1 MNAVI
6 PLSPKG
12 LYEFGPFRL
21 DCAKHL
27 LLKDSNSLQIPPKAF
42 EILVLLVEKRGALV
56 TKGEVLNAV
65 WPDTF
70 VEENNLTQYV
80 SMLRKALGDEAED
93 QKYIQTVPRLGYRFV
108 SDVREIVEGET
119 AVLVA
124 KHTRTRVVMREE
136 QEEEGEELSGD
147 SKLQALEVVDRDSD
161 QVQSLSAAASQRA
174 AASTSAEVRS
184 VKIWI
189 VAFLALALAA
199 ATAVVLFPLVR
210 TSRDSGR
217 TTGAPPASAL
227 PPIRPRYSIAV
238 LGFKNL
244 SGRPEEDWLSP
255 ALAEMLTTE
264 LLTGGQLRIV
274 SGADVH
280 SIRSDLKLENEQ
292 SLARPTLE
300 QIRKRVGADLVVSG
314 SYVEVGRE
322 PDKQIRLDLRLQDT
336 AAGETVFS
344 TAVSGRTQELFALVS
359 RSGDELRR
367 KLGAPML
374 SDLEGAQDQAALPST
389 PVAARMYSDGLTKLR
404 MFDAPTAQTLL
415 AKTVAVDPNFALGH
429 SALASAWSALGYDE
443 KAKSEARRAL
453 DLSLNL
459 SRQEHLLIAG
469 QYSELTRDWD
479 RAVATYQEL
488 SNLFPDN
495 VDYGLRLANAL
506 TSAGKGSS
514 ALATLEKLRTLPPPA
529 GNEPQIELAKADAAE
544 SVGDFK
550 QQLEASERAIQ
561 NGQLLGERQL
571 VARAWTKKSWALR
584 RLGQPQ
590 ASADG
595 LFEAKKV
602 FAEAGDVQ
610 GVGSTLQLIGGM
622 QSEQG
627 DFAGATRSFQEAI
640 AIFRRIGDRRA
651 LGMTINGLAVADYDH
666 GDLRSAGA
674 LYRQYYD
681 IEREV
686 GSKVNTAGALG
697 NMANVEDGL
706 GNLAEARR
714 LNEESVA
721 IFAEVGDR
729 RAIGTALANIA
740 TSMFEQGDLVGAQ
753 KKLQEALDIKRK
765 IGYQRGIA
773 YDLAVLG
780 EIYRAEDNLPAAQ
793 QKYEESLAIRNRI
806 GEKHNAAESRL
817 YLAILAL
824 ESGRPVDAEK
834 IAAETATEF
843 QIEKSAADEAAAR
856 NVMARGLLAQGEIA
870 DGRAALSRAK
880 ELAHVIPN
888 LPLRFDLSATSAEF
902 DMAINRT
909 PIASA
914 AASAKKTL
922 ESSLAVARKCGY
934 LEYQYKLT
942 LTLGKVEFQS
952 GETRQGRARLEAV
965 ERDANAKGFK
975 LIARHAQAAALR
987 AQSSKVSPPV
997 N

>member
-1 MNAVI
+1 VNAVI

-21 DCAKHL
+21 DCARHL
-27 LLKDSNSLQIPPKAF
+27 LLKDSKSLQLPPKAF
-42 EILVLLVEKRGALV
+42 EILVLLVERRGALM
-56 TKGEVLNAV
+56 TKAELLHAV
-65 WPDTF
+65 WPNTF

-93 QKYIQTVPRLGYRFV
+93 QKYIQTVPKLGYRFV
-108 SDVREIVEGET
+108 SEVREIVEGEM

-136 QEEEGEELSGD
+136 QEEEGEEPSADSSLQLSED
-147 SKLQALEVVDRDSD
+147 
-161 QVQSLSAAASQRA
+161 LSVATSARA
-174 AASTSAEVRS
+174 ALSNAEKRS

-189 VAFLALALAA
+189 VACVALVFAA
-199 ATAVVLFPLVR
+199 ATAFVFFPAIRSGHNSDR
-210 TSRDSGR
+210 TI
-217 TTGAPPASAL
+217 GAPPPAL
-227 PPIRPRYSIAV
+227 AVAPVKPRYSIAV

-264 LLTGGQLRIV
+264 LLTGGQLRII
-274 SGADVH
+274 SGEDVH
-280 SIRSDLKLENEQ
+280 SMRSDLKMENEE
-292 SLARPTLE
+292 SLAKPTLE

-359 RSGDELRR
+359 RSGNELRG
-367 KLGAPML
+367 KLGTPML
-374 SDLEGAQDQAALPST
+374 SASEGAQDQAALPST
-389 PVAARMYSDGLTKLR
+389 PYAARLYAEGLSKLR
-404 MFDAPTAQTLL
+404 MFDAPAAEKLLTA
-415 AKTVAVDPNFALGH
+415 TVATDPNFALGH

-443 KAKSEARRAL
+443 KAKSESRRAL

-459 SRQEHLLIAG
+459 SRQEHLLVAG

-495 VDYGLRLANAL
+495 VEYGLRLANAL
-506 TSAGKGSS
+506 TYAGKGSS
-514 ALATLEKLRTLPPPA
+514 ALATLEKLRKLPPPA
-529 GNEPQIELAKADAAE
+529 GSEPQIDLAQANAAE
-544 SVGDFK
+544 SLGDFK
-550 QQLEASERAIQ
+550 QELEASERAIH
-561 NGQLLGERQL
+561 NGRDLGERLL
-571 VARAWTKKSWALR
+571 VARGWTKKSWALR

-590 ASADG
+590 AAAEG
-595 LFEAKKV
+595 LWEAKKV
-602 FAEAGDVQ
+602 FAEAGDSQ

-627 DFAGATRSFQEAI
+627 DFAAAARSYQEAI

-651 LGMTINGLAVADYDH
+651 LAMTINGLAVADYDH

-714 LNEESVA
+714 LNEESLP

-729 RAIGTALANIA
+729 RAMGTALANIA
-740 TSMFEQGDLVGAQ
+740 TSMYELGDLEGAQ
-753 KKLQEALDIKRK
+753 RRLQEALDIKRK

-773 YDLAVLG
+773 YDLAALG
-780 EIYRAEDNLPAAQ
+780 EIYRAQDNLVAAQ
-793 QKYEESLAIRNRI
+793 QKHEESLAIRNQI
-806 GEKHNAAESRL
+806 GEKYNAAVSRL
-817 YLAILAL
+817 YLAILDL
-824 ESGRPVDAEK
+824 EEQRPAEAEK
-834 IAAETATEF
+834 VAAETAQEF
-843 QIEKSAADEAAAR
+843 QAEKSTANEAAAKVVVAR
-856 NVMARGLLAQGEIA
+856 ALFAEGKFTEARDALSHATNRARGA
-870 DGRAALSRAK
+870 S
-880 ELAHVIPN
+880 N
-888 LPLRFDLSATSAEF
+888 LPLSFDIADTSARLAVAATHSPNRSSVAKTEKNLEF
-902 DMAINRT
+902 
-909 PIASA
+909 
-914 AASAKKTL
+914 
-922 ESSLAVARKCGY
+922 SLDVARKCGY
-934 LEYQYKLT
+934 LEYQYKLA
-942 LTLGKVEFQS
+942 LALGEIEMES
-952 GETRQGRARLEAV
+952 GEVSKGQARLEALAA
-965 ERDANAKGFK
+965 DANSKGFN
-975 LIARHAQAAALR
+975 LLARQATTARKAST
-987 AQSSKVSPPV
+987 SSHQE
-997 N
+997 

>member
-1 MNAVI
+1 VNAVI

-21 DCAKHL
+21 DCARHL
-27 LLKDSNSLQIPPKAF
+27 LLKDSKSLQLPPKAF
-42 EILVLLVEKRGALV
+42 EILVLLVERRGVLM
-56 TKGEVLNAV
+56 TKAELLHAV

-93 QKYIQTVPRLGYRFV
+93 QKYIQTVPKLGYRFV
-108 SDVREIVEGET
+108 SDVREVVEGET

-136 QEEEGEELSGD
+136 QEEEGEELSVD
-147 SKLQALEVVDRDSD
+147 SKMQGSVD
-161 QVQSLSAAASQRA
+161 LSVGASERA
-174 AASTSAEVRS
+174 ALSSAERRS
-184 VKIWI
+184 VKTWI
-189 VAFLALALAA
+189 VAFLALVVAA
-199 ATAVVLFPLVR
+199 ATAVVFLPRTR
-210 TSRDSGR
+210 TSKNSDHAA
-217 TTGAPPASAL
+217 GAPPPASAV
-227 PPIRPRYSIAV
+227 PPIKPRYSIAV

-244 SGRPEEDWLSP
+244 SGRTDEDWLSP

-274 SGADVH
+274 SGEDVH
-280 SIRSDLKLENEQ
+280 RMRSDLNLENDE

-344 TAVSGRTQELFALVS
+344 TAVHGSTQELFALVS
-359 RSGDELRR
+359 RSGGELRR

-374 SDLEGAQDQAALPST
+374 SSIEGAQDQAALPST
-389 PVAARMYSDGLTKLR
+389 PEAARLYAEGLSKLR
-404 MFDAPTAQTLL
+404 LFDAPAAEKLLTA
-415 AKTVAVDPNFALGH
+415 TVATDPNFALGH

-443 KAKSEARRAL
+443 KAKSEGRRAL

-459 SRQEHLLIAG
+459 SRQEHLLVAG
-469 QYSELTRDWD
+469 QYSELTRDWES
-479 RAVATYQEL
+479 AVATYQEL

-495 VDYGLRLANAL
+495 IDYGLRLANAF
-506 TSAGKGSS
+506 TFAGKGSS
-514 ALATLEKLRTLPPPA
+514 ALATLEKLRKLPPPA
-529 GNEPQIELAKADAAE
+529 GSEPQIDLARADAAE
-544 SVGDFK
+544 SLGDFK
-550 QQLEASERAIQ
+550 QELEASERAIR
-561 NGQLLGERQL
+561 NGQLLGERLL

-595 LFEAKKV
+595 LLEAKKV

-610 GVGSTLQLIGGM
+610 GVGSTLQQIGGM

-627 DFAGATRSFQEAI
+627 DFAAAARNYQEAI

-651 LGMTINGLAVADYDH
+651 LAMTINGLAVSDYDH

-674 LYRQYYD
+674 LYHQYYD

-714 LNEESVA
+714 LNEESVP

-729 RAIGTALANIA
+729 RAMGTALANIA
-740 TSMFEQGDLVGAQ
+740 ISMYEMGDLEGAQ
-753 KKLQEALDIKRK
+753 KKLQEALDIKRQ

-773 YDLAVLG
+773 YDLAALG
-780 EIYRAEDNLPAAQ
+780 EIYRAEDNLVAAK
-793 QKYEESLAIRNRI
+793 QKHEESLAIRHQI

-817 YLAILAL
+817 YLATLAL
-824 ESGRPVDAEK
+824 EEQRLADAEK
-834 IAAETATEF
+834 IATETAREF
-843 QIEKSAADEAAAR
+843 EAEKSTADEAAAE
-856 NVMARGLLAQGEIA
+856 VVVARALLAQGKFTEA
-870 DGRAALSRAK
+870 RAALSHATK
-880 ELAHVIPN
+880 LAHGASN
-888 LPLRFDLSATSAEF
+888 LPLSFDIAATSARLAVEG
-902 DMAINRT
+902 T
-909 PIASA
+909 HPPSL
-914 AASAKKTL
+914 SSVAKAERNV

-934 LEYQYKLT
+934 LEYQYKLR
-942 LTLGKVEFQS
+942 LTLGEIEMKTGDVSKGQ
-952 GETRQGRARLEAV
+952 ARLKAV
-965 ERDANAKGFK
+965 VADANSKGFK
-975 LIARHAQAAALR
+975 LVARQATLAQKFNT
-987 AQSSKVSPPV
+987 S